1 MSSSSSILS
10 TSDENKS
17 DSDTDNA
24 EFSTGITD
32 SQTSE
37 MEMIE
42 FDTSESKLSSPSST
56 DDGTLNGCSLFV
68 YNL

>member
-24 EFSTGITD
+24 EFLTGITD

-37 MEMIE
+37 MKMIE
-42 FDTSESKLSSPSST
+42 FDSSESKSSSSSST
-56 DDGTLNGCSLFV
+56 DDGTSNG
-68 YNL
+68 